1 LLYLCLLFLFHFFDI
16 LIQVV
21 KQETKSSQNTKSDN
35 IIIIKLN
42 NLTITFKDNLL
53 VYPKKRIFL
62 LFDNNSSYSKMQENV
77 LKNLNVTYIKT
88 NNQYLKNYFQIQ
100 KYPSIIILD
109 KNKTVKF
116 ENFVPYEILK
126 AEGY

>member
-1 LLYLCLLFLFHFFDI
+1 
-16 LIQVV
+16 
-21 KQETKSSQNTKSDN
+21 
-35 IIIIKLN
+35 
-42 NLTITFKDNLL
+42 
-53 VYPKKRIFL
+53 
-62 LFDNNSSYSKMQENV
+62 MQENV